1 MTMMAATTKWME
13 RTRRIRRWNQSSRS
27 TCTYSR
33 LLLLG
38 LVVFVALLE
47 HVHGFSFPSA
57 TTTTLSKCSLAF
69 RPCRI
74 GQSIPECSSSHI
86 LVRNALFQQ
95 HPPNKGTTRFISSLP
110 STVPT
115 QQESSTRLFATK
127 DSAQDNNNDT
137 TLQLPKKPNYSW
149 TSLTLALAVPA
160 WISMMADPLL
170 SLMDTAFVG
179 RLGTAELAALGACT
193 SIFHLAFHAF
203 RATTS
208 ATTTLVAT
216 ASTEQEK
223 QRVTQTSLLFGSF
236 LGLLVMVLLKR
247 QGSWAVRRMGIP
259 TDTALYRPALEYLQT
274 RAWAGPV
281 VLALTVAEGAF
292 RGYSN
297 TRIPLVASAVASVIN
312 LLLDPLL
319 MFPLKLGVRGAAA
332 ATALAQVGAL
342 LTYMYYL
349 VKRNMLPTKKK
360 YVSVE
365 EEEKKEQE
373 SNGDNDSDDDDSTTT
388 TSSTTTTT
396 VNTRKILTT
405 IVAANAAM
413 TTKQASLLLGWAYAT
428 ARATRLGAEHVAA
441 HQVGLSFW
449 LLFAFW
455 LEGGA
460 VAAQVL
466 LGQSRKAAD
475 KVHSLSRYMLKLAF
489 GQGLLAAGVVMG
501 LGTFVPSIFT
511 TDPLIRKRLAE
522 VIPIL
527 ALQQPLVSMTLVAES
542 LAAGGQQFGVLAG
555 GTLVATVFSMLQTRT
570 CVSVREIWS
579 RGIVTLFCGRLL
591 TGLIGVARVNGYF
604 GGTIGGGK
612 PRGSVEKPRRKR
624 GSGTTKIWNI
634 VP

>member
-1 MTMMAATTKWME
+1 
-13 RTRRIRRWNQSSRS
+13 
-27 TCTYSR
+27 
-33 LLLLG
+33 
-38 LVVFVALLE
+38 
-47 HVHGFSFPSA
+47 
-57 TTTTLSKCSLAF
+57 
-69 RPCRI
+69 
-74 GQSIPECSSSHI
+74 
-86 LVRNALFQQ
+86 
-95 HPPNKGTTRFISSLP
+95 
-110 STVPT
+110 
-115 QQESSTRLFATK
+115 
-127 DSAQDNNNDT
+127 
-137 TLQLPKKPNYSW
+137 
-149 TSLTLALAVPA
+149 
-160 WISMMADPLL
+160 MMADPLL

-247 QGSWAVRRMGIP
+247 QGSWAVGRMGIP

-360 YVSVE
+360 YVSVVE
-365 EEEKKEQE
+365 KKKKEQE

-612 PRGSVEKPRRKR
+612 PQGSVEKPRRKR